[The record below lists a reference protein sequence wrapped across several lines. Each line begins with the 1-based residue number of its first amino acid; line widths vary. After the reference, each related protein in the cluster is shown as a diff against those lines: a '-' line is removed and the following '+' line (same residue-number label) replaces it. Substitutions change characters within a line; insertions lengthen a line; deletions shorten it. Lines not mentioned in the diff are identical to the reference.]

1 MNNDPGKPRLLLV
14 DDVPANLHV
23 LVAALRNDYR
33 IKTATSGPAAL
44 DLAGRAERPDLI
56 LLDVMMPGMNGIE
69 VLRRLRAEKPTAEI
83 PVIFV
88 SADSSEQSQLEG
100 LELGADD
107 YLTKPVVPTVLLAR
121 VRNILQRKQAEAQ
134 LRLASHVFEYSGEAI
149 VITDENNLIANV
161 NPAFTRITGY
171 TLEEVRGRDPKLL
184 ASGRTTKEEYGA
196 MWEALLHDGFWHGEM
211 WDRHKDGGVY
221 PKLITISV
229 VRNVHGDIDSYI
241 ASFTNISEQKEAEAK
256 IHHIAH
262 HDPLTGLPNRLHLQ
276 AVLEQSLAL
285 ARREGSELALMF
297 VDLDRFKDVND
308 SLGHTV
314 GDALLVEVAHRL
326 RESCRESDFVA
337 RLGGDEFVVAL
348 SGAEVT
354 RAAEVVAE
362 KILTGLAEPCHIG
375 AHEIRTT
382 PSVGIAVFPRDGDS
396 IDVLMNRADAAMYQ
410 AKGRGRNNVVFFGTG
425 TGARP

>member
-1 MNNDPGKPRLLLV
+1 
-14 DDVPANLHV
+14 
-23 LVAALRNDYR
+23 
-33 IKTATSGPAAL
+33 
-44 DLAGRAERPDLI
+44 
-56 LLDVMMPGMNGIE
+56 MMPGMNGID
-69 VLRRLRAEKPTAEI
+69 VLRRLRAGKPTADI

-107 YLTKPVVPTVLLAR
+107 YLTKPVVPTVLLVR
-121 VRNILQRKQAEAQ
+121 VRNILQRKRAEAQ

-149 VITDENNLIANV
+149 LVTDANNLIVNV

-171 TLEEVRGRDPKLL
+171 SLEEVRGRDPKLL
-184 ASGRTTKEEYGA
+184 ASGRTTREEYRL
-196 MWEALLHDGFWHGEM
+196 MWERLLQDGFWHGEM

-229 VRNVHGDIDSYI
+229 VRNAHGEIDSYI

-297 VDLDRFKDVND
+297 VDLDRFKEVND

-348 SGAEVT
+348 SGTEVA
-354 RAAEVVAE
+354 RAAQVVAE
-362 KILTGLAEPCHIG
+362 KILVRLAEPCRVGDHD
-375 AHEIRTT
+375 IRTT

-396 IDVLMNRADAAMYQ
+396 IDALMNRADVAMYQ
-410 AKGRGRNNVVFFGTG
+410 AKGRGRNNFVFFGAVTG
-425 TGARP
+425 DQA